1 MTLSYTIC
9 INLYMPALFH
19 LIVIREDSE
28 AVIKVV
34 VPDRWEVKCYFP
46 TESRAETGTL
56 ELRYPP
62 DFCVLADVVC
72 VSTSCWLVYLPHM
85 SSPSLPTWHSI
96 VQGDRTLSEFAAL
109 DCRQGKFVICSHLQ

>member
-34 VPDRWEVKCYFP
+34 VTDRWEVKCYFP
-46 TESRAETGTL
+46 TESGAETGTS
-56 ELRYPP
+56 ELRFPP
-62 DFCVLADVVC
+62 DFCVLAAVVC
-72 VSTSCWLVYLPHM
+72 VSMSCWLVHLPHP

-96 VQGDRTLSEFAAL
+96 VQGDRTLSEFTAL
-109 DCRQGKFVICSHLQ
+109 DHRQGKYVHL

>member
-34 VPDRWEVKCYFP
+34 VPDRWEVKCYFS
-46 TESRAETGTL
+46 TESRAETGTS
-56 ELRYPP
+56 ELRFPP

-72 VSTSCWLVYLPHM
+72 VSTSRWLVYFLIRPVLHTQHGTPLCKD
-85 SSPSLPTWHSI
+85 SGPL
-96 VQGDRTLSEFAAL
+96 
-109 DCRQGKFVICSHLQ
+109 VILQP